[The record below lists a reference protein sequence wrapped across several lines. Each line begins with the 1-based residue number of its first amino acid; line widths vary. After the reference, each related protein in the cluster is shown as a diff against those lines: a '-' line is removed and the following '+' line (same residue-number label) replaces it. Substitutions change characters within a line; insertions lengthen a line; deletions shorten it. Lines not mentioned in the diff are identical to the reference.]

1 MKRLWAPWRKEYVS
15 RGSESGECIF
25 CKKHTSREDKKDYII
40 TRSAHSFSMLNI
52 FPYSNGHILI
62 APYRHIDSLAGLTEP
77 ELIDLLKLVI
87 SSQELLNKVLSP
99 QGYNIGINVGEAA
112 GAGVVDHIH
121 IHIIPRWAGDTNF
134 MPVIG
139 ETKVMPESL
148 ESVYKSLL
156 GVKQEE
162 KTDAT

>member
-15 RGSESGECIF
+15 KNKSQECPF
-25 CKKHTSREDKKDYII
+25 CKKYAEAVDRKNYII
-40 TRSAHSFSMLNI
+40 ARSAHSFSMLNI

-62 APYRHIDSLAGLTEP
+62 APYQHVDSLAGLTEP
-77 ELIDLLKLVI
+77 ELIDLMKLII
-87 SSQELLNKVLSP
+87 SSQELLNKALSP
-99 QGYNIGINVGEAA
+99 QGYNIGINLGETA

-121 IHIIPRWAGDTNF
+121 IHIVPRWGGDTNF

-139 ETKVMPESL
+139 ETRVIPESL

-156 GVKQEE
+156 GAKEE
-162 KTDAT
+162 E